1 MKKTWLKKI
10 NNSVLKKKTPLLGFT
25 VLQLFMLFVLIN
37 SGTAALV
44 LSQRKPPAT
53 QDTNTTIPTTQSNT
67 QEPTPITDATP
78 QDTTQTNSNNQTQT
92 RKTQSSSND
101 EWLKAHDAQRKVEE
115 AKRVESERC
124 NTANSSASSKYSAA
138 IDQAKA
144 AYDTVM
150 AEWNQVKDL
159 PYYQR
164 HPYEQ
169 YATDAKTKHN
179 AISRPAY
186 QEYVSTVNALKA
198 QGCQVIQSQTD
209 YSWAGY

>member
-1 MKKTWLKKI
+1 MKKTKFTKI
-10 NNSVLKKKTPLLGFT
+10 KQSLLKKTPIMGFT
-25 VLQLFMLFVLIN
+25 VMQLLILFVVIN
-37 SGTAALV
+37 GGTAALV
-44 LSQRKPPAT
+44 LSQRKTPVT
-53 QDTNTTIPTTQSNT
+53 QDTNTTIPTTESNI
-67 QEPTPITDATP
+67 QEPTPIVNVTP
-78 QDTTQTNSNNQTQT
+78 QDTTPSSSNNQAQT
-92 RKTQSSSND
+92 RNTQSSSND

-124 NTANSSASSKYSAA
+124 NTANSNASSKYSAA
-138 IDQAKA
+138 IDRAKA